1 MRRKCKLLLHLGNS
15 RAFSVDNELRL
26 TYDFL
31 TAARTECVGCS
42 SLSRVNLWFFLMA
55 TIQKNTYVSDTG
67 GTSEVMPATA
77 AKPDGDVPSPENL
90 LQEYKELRDRFQRTT
105 NALAS
110 AAHDLK
116 TPLSILNGY
125 VELLHSEKL
134 GPLSDRQRD
143 VLEDMQASG
152 KRLQQFIQDFLTY
165 STLETGGLRMQFAP
179 GNVNDCLSDMCRL
192 WSNRFQEKGLALY
205 FLANDKLPAFPF
217 DSPKLERVI
226 SNLMENSFKFTPQSG
241 TVWLHAEPYMWDRR
255 AAAQPSASE
264 RRRQNL
270 THPNSV
276 KVSVS
281 DTGPGIPAE
290 FHLEVFD
297 DFFRLP
303 GTEAQ
308 EGMGLGLAI
317 ARRLVQG
324 MGGKIWVES
333 DPGAGCKFSFLV
345 PYKPPVAAA
354 SKGKNR

>member
-1 MRRKCKLLLHLGNS
+1 
-15 RAFSVDNELRL
+15 
-26 TYDFL
+26 
-31 TAARTECVGCS
+31 
-42 SLSRVNLWFFLMA
+42 MA
-55 TIQKNTYVSDTG
+55 TAHKNTCLSDTSTDASLAVNG
-67 GTSEVMPATA
+67 VGADS
-77 AKPDGDVPSPENL
+77 DIPSPENL
-90 LQEYKELRDRFQRTT
+90 LEDYKQLRERLQRTT

-134 GPLSDRQRD
+134 GPLSERQRE
-143 VLEDMQASG
+143 VLQEMRDSG

-165 STLETGGLRMQFAP
+165 SALETGGLRMQFTS
-179 GNVNDCLSDMCRL
+179 GNLNECLSGVCRL
-192 WSNRFQEKGLALY
+192 WSNRFQQKGIALY
-205 FLANDKLPAFPF
+205 FLANDKLPIFPF
-217 DSPKLERVI
+217 DAPKLERVI
-226 SNLMENSFKFTPQSG
+226 SNLLENSFKFTPQGG
-241 TVWLHAEPYMWDRR
+241 TVWLHAEPYMWERR
-255 AAAQPSASE
+255 LASLPSGAE
-264 RRRQNL
+264 RRRQNVA
-270 THPNSV
+270 HPNSV

-303 GTEAQ
+303 GTENQ

-324 MGGKIWVES
+324 MEGKIWVES

-345 PYKPPVAAA
+345 PYKPVAPTG
-354 SKGKNR
+354 KGKNR

>member
-1 MRRKCKLLLHLGNS
+1 MASAHKNPCASDAGTATEPAAGVVH
-15 RAFSVDNELRL
+15 RAADDL
-26 TYDFL
+26 
-31 TAARTECVGCS
+31 
-42 SLSRVNLWFFLMA
+42 
-55 TIQKNTYVSDTG
+55 
-67 GTSEVMPATA
+67 
-77 AKPDGDVPSPENL
+77 PSPENL
-90 LQEYKELRDRFQRTT
+90 LQEYKQLRERLLRTT

-143 VLEDMQASG
+143 VLQDMRDSG
-152 KRLQQFIQDFLTY
+152 KRLEQFIQDFLTY
-165 STLETGGLRMQFAP
+165 SALETGGLRMQFDA
-179 GNVNDCLSDMCRL
+179 GNINDCLSGVCRL
-192 WSNRFQEKGLALY
+192 WSNRFQEKAIALY
-205 FLANDKLPAFPF
+205 FLANDKLPIFPF
-217 DSPKLERVI
+217 DGPKVERII
-226 SNLMENSFKFTPQSG
+226 SNLLENSYKFTPRQG
-241 TVWLHAEPYMWDRR
+241 TVWLHAEPHMWERR
-255 AAAQPSASE
+255 AETMPSASE
-264 RRRQNL
+264 RRRQTV

-290 FHLEVFD
+290 FHVEVFD

-303 GTEAQ
+303 GTENQ

-333 DPGAGCKFSFLV
+333 DPGAGCKFSFLI
-345 PYKPPVAAA
+345 PYKPAVAAA
-354 SKGKNR
+354 SKGKN

>member
-1 MRRKCKLLLHLGNS
+1 
-15 RAFSVDNELRL
+15 
-26 TYDFL
+26 
-31 TAARTECVGCS
+31 
-42 SLSRVNLWFFLMA
+42 MA
-55 TIQKNTYVSDTG
+55 SAHKNTCVSDARVTPETPSG
-67 GTSEVMPATA
+67 VALGA
-77 AKPDGDVPSPENL
+77 DGDVPSPENL
-90 LQEYKELRDRFQRTT
+90 LQEYKELRERLQRTT

-134 GPLSDRQRD
+134 GSLSDRQKEVLQDMRD
-143 VLEDMQASG
+143 SG

-165 STLETGGLRMQFAP
+165 SALETGGLRMHFDM
-179 GNVNDCLSDMCRL
+179 GNVNDCLSGVCRL
-192 WSNRFQEKGLALY
+192 WSSRFQEKGIALY
-205 FLANDKLPAFPF
+205 FLGNDKLPIFPF
-217 DSPKLERVI
+217 DAPKLERII
-226 SNLMENSFKFTPQSG
+226 SNLLENSYKFTPQGG
-241 TVWLHAEPYMWDRR
+241 TVWLHAEPYMWERR
-255 AAAQPSASE
+255 AASQPSTSE
-264 RRRQNL
+264 RRRQNI

-303 GTEAQ
+303 GTENQ

-324 MGGKIWVES
+324 MSGKIWVES
-333 DPGAGCKFSFLV
+333 DPGAGCKFSFLI
-345 PYKPPVAAA
+345 PYKPAATA
-354 SKGKNR
+354 AGKGKNK